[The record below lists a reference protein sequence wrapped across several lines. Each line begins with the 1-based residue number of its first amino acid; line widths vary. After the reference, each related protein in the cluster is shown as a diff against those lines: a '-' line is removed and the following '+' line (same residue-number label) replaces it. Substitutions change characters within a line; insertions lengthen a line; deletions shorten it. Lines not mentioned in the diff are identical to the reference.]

1 MFAGSVVG
9 FITAQQLCRWFR
21 GVEGGGVGIKKGGKG
36 KLRGGRKGGGEAVG
50 PALLALGPAL
60 ASNCNSSSG
69 EKVSSAW
76 LPLTSPEGLSPP
88 ALSPAAGLPFNTH
101 TIPLFYNSLPPSS
114 FETRVLK
121 KKKERKNFWQL
132 SAEEPSDSFASVLSK
147 KQLFRGFVSTKWRVG
162 EAEPGGKY
170 VSCGPGLKYHPL
182 PSKQQRCRQ
191 PRRLVTSLFFDPPT
205 FL

>member
-1 MFAGSVVG
+1 MFTGSVVG
-9 FITAQQLCRWFR
+9 FITAQQLYRRFR
-21 GVEGGGVGIKKGGKG
+21 RGTKSFFLKKKGGKG

-101 TIPLFYNSLPPSS
+101 TVPLSFNALPPSS
-114 FETRVLK
+114 FKTPVLK
-121 KKKERKNFWQL
+121 KREKLLATFSR
-132 SAEEPSDSFASVLSK
+132 DDV
-147 KQLFRGFVSTKWRVG
+147 
-162 EAEPGGKY
+162 
-170 VSCGPGLKYHPL
+170 
-182 PSKQQRCRQ
+182 
-191 PRRLVTSLFFDPPT
+191 RLVCLSPLLKSSSSVASSPPNGA
-205 FL
+205 LVRPSRGVNM